1 MKRFVLFC
9 LGFAAVLPVSVRAQ
23 DGAVGRTASVGATQG
38 AARHGVAGAG
48 GEKTD
53 AFLRDLLY
61 AKASPFLRRVLDK
74 PDSFRYQ
81 LIYTRIDR
89 DRHNRP
95 RFHNYNYRVNP
106 LEYFNPAS
114 TVKMPLAFLALEK
127 MDSLARYGVDRNTPM
142 LTDSAY
148 SGQAVIRPGYQFGG
162 RTALAG
168 SIHPEDLPY
177 ERQ

>member
-9 LGFAAVLPVSVRAQ
+9 LGFAALLPVSVNAQ
-23 DGAVGRTASVGATQG
+23 DGATGVVGGQRAAAQTAGP
-38 AARHGVAGAG
+38 GVAGESERATVAAAG

-53 AFLRDLLY
+53 VFLRDLLY

-95 RFHNYNYRVNP
+95 SFHNYHYRVNP

-114 TVKMPLAFLALEK
+114 TV
-127 MDSLARYGVDRNTPM
+127 
-142 LTDSAY
+142 
-148 SGQAVIRPGYQFGG
+148 
-162 RTALAG
+162 
-168 SIHPEDLPY
+168 
-177 ERQ
+177 